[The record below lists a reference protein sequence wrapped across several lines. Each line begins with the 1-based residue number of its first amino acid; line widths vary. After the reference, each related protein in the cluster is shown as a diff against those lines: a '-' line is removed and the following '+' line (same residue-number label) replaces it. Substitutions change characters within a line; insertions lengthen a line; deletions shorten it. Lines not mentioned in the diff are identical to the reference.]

1 MFQKA
6 TKKKAKARV
15 AFIGPSGSG
24 KTYTALT
31 VARALGKRIAV
42 IDTERGSASKYSGD
56 VADFDVCELETFA
69 PKKYIDALHF
79 AAAQGYDVVVIDSL
93 THAWTGEGGLLD
105 QKDKHSGKNSF
116 DAWRT
121 LTPQHNALV
130 EAILGYPGHVIAT
143 MRVKTEYVIEEDA
156 RGKKVPRKVGLAPVQ
171 RDGLEYEFDVVAD
184 MDPDNCMHVSKSR
197 CPALAGA
204 SIRKPGADVAKT
216 LAAWLDDGVEAPRRE
231 APAVQP
237 PPRKVIETSE
247 GEAIEVPNTF
257 AECRDAVELQAFARD
272 KREALAM
279 LMNGQQRAAVAK
291 CIEAADRCGV
301 DPRDALAWCGLPASA
316 VNEERQVS

>member
-216 LAAWLDDGVEAPRRE
+216 LAAWLDDGVEAAAKVE
-231 APAVQP
+231 KPAVQA
-237 PPRKVIETSE
+237 PPRKVVETAS
-247 GEAIEVPNTF
+247 GEVIEVPNTF
-257 AECRDAVELQAFARD
+257 AECRDAMELHMFAKD
-272 KREALAM
+272 KREALAA
-279 LMNGQQRAAVAK
+279 LVNGQRKTAAAK
-291 CIEAADRCGV
+291 AMEAATRCGC
-301 DPRDALAWCGLPASA
+301 DPFEVLDWCGLGEAA
-316 VNEERQVS
+316 

>member
-15 AFIGPSGSG
+15 ALIGPSGSG
-24 KTYTALT
+24 KTFTALT
-31 VARALGKRIAV
+31 LAKTLGRKIAV

-56 VADFDVCELETFA
+56 VADFDVCELPTFE
-69 PKKYIDALHF
+69 PKRYIDALHF
-79 AAAQGYDVVVIDSL
+79 AASEGYDVIVIDSL
-93 THAWTGEGGLLD
+93 THAWTGEGGILD
-105 QKDKHSGKNSF
+105 QKDKKSGNSF

-143 MRVKTEYVIEEDA
+143 MRVKTEYVVETDS
-156 RGKKVPRKVGLAPVQ
+156 RGKAVPRKVGLAPVQ

-204 SIRKPGADVAKT
+204 EVRKPGKAVAES
-216 LAAWLDDGVEAPRRE
+216 LLAWLDDGIE
-231 APAVQP
+231 APARQAP
-237 PPRKVIETSE
+237 QRQQSAPQTPRVPETFDDCH
-247 GEAIEVPNTF
+247 EA
-257 AECRDAVELQAFARD
+257 DELRAFCGDRRFARLANGR
-272 KREALAM
+272 RE
-279 LMNGQQRAAVAK
+279 AAVAK
-291 CIEAADRCGV
+291 CKAAAARCGV
-301 DPRDALAWCGLPASA
+301 SDSEALGWAGL
-316 VNEERQVS
+316 EEVA

>member
-6 TKKKAKARV
+6 SKKKAKARV

-31 VARALGKRIAV
+31 LAKYLGKKIAV

-56 VADFDVCELETFA
+56 VADFDACELPTFE
-69 PKKYIDALHF
+69 PKKYIEALNF
-79 AAAQGYDVVVIDSL
+79 AAAEGYDVIVIDSL

-105 QKDKHSGKNSF
+105 QKDKKGGNSF
-116 DAWRT
+116 DVWRT

-143 MRVKTEYVIEEDA
+143 MRVKTEYVVEKDE
-156 RGKKVPRKVGLAPVQ
+156 RGKSVPRKVGLAPVQ

-197 CPALAGA
+197 CPALSGA
-204 SIRKPGADVAKT
+204 SIRKPGRQVAED
-216 LAAWLDDGVEAPRRE
+216 LLAWLDDGVDAPKRKTQADVIVEKAAESVAEAKELARKAWKTLTADERE
-231 APAVQP
+231 RVTLAIQNAESAVG
-237 PPRKVIETSE
+237 TE
-247 GEAIEVPNTF
+247 GEA
-257 AECRDAVELQAFARD
+257 AE
-272 KREALAM
+272 
-279 LMNGQQRAAVAK
+279 
-291 CIEAADRCGV
+291 
-301 DPRDALAWCGLPASA
+301 
-316 VNEERQVS
+316 